1 MAEITRHT
9 NSDDDPSQIVRTIGR
24 LAQMIIELR
33 DEYVAHPNDDVL
45 DQLERRLTE
54 LSDLRARLRHA
65 RDEQASGS

>member
-33 DEYVAHPNDDVL
+33 DEYVAHPHDDVL